1 MIVVVLPLLSQ
12 SLFQWSGYPLD
23 SRALYIVI
31 YMVVVVLTL
40 LSQSLYDEAR
50 SPCQGNDREVMTYD
64 GDDGAELNIGGYIT
78 PDGSG

>member
-1 MIVVVLPLLSQ
+1 MYMIVVVLP
-12 SLFQWSGYPLD
+12 
-23 SRALYIVI
+23 
-31 YMVVVVLTL
+31 L